1 MGQLVST
8 FLPPWAR
15 PYWNSI
21 IENPLNLALF
31 GVCVPLG
38 VFLLWPPES
47 SSPLSM
53 PSVKEARSLMPTAQ
67 YSTLPAEHAKSIEW
81 IRYTPRTLALH
92 DGTQGEHSQIL
103 LAIDGHVFDV
113 SSGRNFYGPNGP
125 YGNFAGRDASRGM
138 AKQSF

>member
-1 MGQLVST
+1 
-8 FLPPWAR
+8 
-15 PYWNSI
+15 
-21 IENPLNLALF
+21 
-31 GVCVPLG
+31 
-38 VFLLWPPES
+38 
-47 SSPLSM
+47 M
-53 PSVKEARSLMPTAQ
+53 PSVKEARSVVPTAQ

-113 SSGRNFYGPNGP
+113 SSGRNFYGPRGP

-138 AKQSF
+138 AKQSFALGVYIVTHAQTSLHRLTNLSIRSAI